1 VAPDYYRQDRKGNMK
16 TKKIDIFKLY
26 KYEVPATITDPLGN
40 SCEVLITKQTSE
52 QTAKAQDYLS
62 QLIETHVSSIKASQG
77 EAIRKTYQS
86 LLKEDIVKAILRLE
100 EPDVKDILDLAPTES
115 ETEALQK
122 WRDARTEKLMIE
134 KDEIV
139 IDYIVNMSVEYKAKI
154 TAYRDYIR
162 YLMAQICVDPVT
174 RKLIFSN
181 DPNEINYIGNVS
193 QEVIDALSDKRREIL
208 AAETKGD
215 IRRIAKNGNFT

>member
-1 VAPDYYRQDRKGNMK
+1 MK

-26 KYEVPATITDPLGN
+26 KYEVPAVIINPLGN

-62 QLIETHVSSIKASQG
+62 QLIENHVSNIKASQG

-115 ETEALQK
+115 EAEALQK
-122 WRDARTEKLMIE
+122 WRDARTEKLLVE

-139 IDYIVNMSVEYKAKI
+139 IDYIVNMSIEYKAKI

-215 IRRIAKNGNFT
+215 IRRIAKNGNFI